1 MAFDGLVMH
10 AVVHELQQCV
20 GGKIYKIHQPSN
32 QDLMLTIRSRG
43 VSKKLILSANPT
55 YPRLHL
61 TTQSSLN
68 PMEAPMFCMLLRKYC
83 ENGVIESIEQVQ
95 MERITHIQIKQRD
108 EIGDLQMKRI
118 IVEIM
123 GRHSNIILVDA
134 SDLTIIEAIH
144 RVTPAIS
151 SHRLIVP
158 GRKYMPPP
166 DQFKQNPLHA
176 SEEEVL
182 SLISGVSKQEIPN
195 ILVNAYEGIS
205 PLVANDIVNSINIT
219 DTAAA
224 HLIANTFVKLMQQIK
239 HHEYHPTLISQSEGN
254 GKSIFSVY
262 SLKSHTGLKTSYTST
277 NECLD
282 DYYGIKAERDL
293 IKQKTADIHRLIVNE
308 KVKNER
314 KIIKLQEEQQEAMQ
328 AEHYR
333 MMGELIHSHLHSVV
347 RGIEAIEVTNYYDD
361 HQRQITIPLDPLL
374 SPLDNAQRYFK
385 KYQKFKNSPIAIQV
399 QLQQAKEEIR
409 YLESLLFQLEGASL
423 EDIKEIRSELVTGGY
438 LKEKAIQNPKI
449 RKDHKTQIHKFTSSE
464 GVSILVGKNNMQ
476 NDYITNHIAHA
487 SDTWLH
493 TKDIPGSHVVIRAAS
508 FSEQTL
514 KEAAMLAA
522 YYSKAKQ
529 SSNVPVDYTLI
540 RHVSKPKGAKPGYV
554 IYDKQRTVFVTPEEH
569 LIKQLQIVKESFE
582 RLK

>member
-20 GGKIYKIHQPSN
+20 GGKIYKIHQPN
-32 QDLMLTIRSRG
+32 NHDLMLTIRSRG

-61 TTQSSLN
+61 TAQSSQN
-68 PMEAPMFCMLLRKYC
+68 PLEAPMFCMLLRKYC

-95 MERITHIQIKQRD
+95 MERIVHIQIKQRD

-166 DQFKQNPLHA
+166 DQFKQNPLRA

-182 SLISGVSKQEIPN
+182 SLISGVSIQEMPN
-195 ILVNAYEGIS
+195 ILMNAYNGIS

-224 HLIANTFVKLMQQIK
+224 HLIANAFVKLMQQIK
-239 HHEYHPTLISQSEGN
+239 HHQYRPTLISQSENN
-254 GKSIFSVY
+254 GKSVFSVY
-262 SLKSHTGLKTSYTST
+262 SLKSYTGQKTSYTSAS
-277 NECLD
+277 ECLD

-314 KIIKLQEEQQEAMQ
+314 KIIKLQQEQQEAMQ

-333 MMGELIHSHLHSVV
+333 MMGELIHSHLHRLV
-347 RGIEAIEVTNYYDD
+347 RGIEAIEVTNYYDEL
-361 HQRQITIPLDPLL
+361 QRHITIPLDPLL

-385 KYQKFKNSPIAIQV
+385 KYQKFKNSPIAIQM

-409 YLESLLFQLEGASL
+409 YLESLLFQLDGASL
-423 EDIKEIRSELVTGGY
+423 EDIKEIRSELVTEGY
-438 LKEKAIQNPKI
+438 LKEKVMQNPKI
-449 RKDHKTQIHKFTSSE
+449 RKEHKTQIHKFTSSE

-476 NDYITNHIAHA
+476 NEYITNHIAHA

-554 IYDKQRTVFVTPEEH
+554 IYDKQRTVFITPEEH
-569 LIKQLQIVKESFE
+569 QIKQLQIVKESFE